1 MFTSIT
7 LNKRIISLLFFL
19 VINLILQPPSL
30 TVQGSRWTS
39 KSKLYMQ
46 SDSDS
51 VLDLSNRFMHN
62 FNPDNTD
69 DGADKPIT
77 QGNFVFQDCGLDTD
91 PLTISS
97 IKIDPSPPK
106 AGQNLTVRATGTI
119 RRLIEDGAYAV
130 VTVNV
135 GLVRLLQKTFDVCEE
150 LRKAD
155 VSLQC
160 PMEPGD
166 FDIAYEITLPKEIPP
181 VTYRIDALAYTTD
194 DDDMACANFSVDFSR
209 KP

>member
-7 LNKRIISLLFFL
+7 LDIRIISLLLFL

-30 TVQGSRWTS
+30 TVQGSRWMS
-39 KSKLYMQ
+39 KSKLYLQ
-46 SDSDS
+46 SDSVSDFP
-51 VLDLSNRFMHN
+51 NRQALKE
-62 FNPDNTD
+62 TSSSS
-69 DGADKPIT
+69 
-77 QGNFVFQDCGLDTD
+77 GLDTD

-97 IKIDPSPPK
+97 VEIDPNPPK
-106 AGQNLTVRATGTI
+106 VGQNLTVRATGTI

-194 DDDMACANFSVDFSR
+194 DDDMACANLSVDFSR

>member
-7 LNKRIISLLFFL
+7 LDIRIISLLLFL

-30 TVQGSRWTS
+30 TVQGSRWMS
-39 KSKLYMQ
+39 KSKLYLQ
-46 SDSDS
+46 SDSVSDFP
-51 VLDLSNRFMHN
+51 NRFMHN
-62 FNPDNTD
+62 FNPHNTD
-69 DGADKPIT
+69 DGADKPST
-77 QGNFVFQDCGLDTD
+77 QGNFVFQRVE
-91 PLTISS
+91 
-97 IKIDPSPPK
+97 IDPNPPK
-106 AGQNLTVRATGTI
+106 VGQNLTVRATGTI

-194 DDDMACANFSVDFSR
+194 DDDMACANLSVDFSR